1 MHHGTPKTQ
10 ASGPAA
16 AHRYGTL
23 KVTGYAAAA
32 AFCAVSIF
40 ANLRYGLS
48 LGTSPIDKATYAVAS
63 VAADIFKIA
72 VPLMALN
79 LWERRRR
86 SLGLIALMLW
96 VGCVM
101 WSLTSAVG
109 FALSTRDETVADR
122 RAEASTRHGW
132 EATVERAEAK
142 LDTLGRHRPIGVIK
156 ADMAATAVATQIWRR
171 SRQCSDLA
179 REESRAACT
188 PVLALRRELAAA
200 EAAERLESQVVAGR
214 TQLATV
220 AVAGTLADPQADA
233 LAQLTGLDE
242 ATIRVGVA
250 LLLAGLI
257 EAGSALGFTLV
268 SASTTLN
275 PPQPVAG
282 RVPSS
287 TEGVEFETQTRHP
300 SHQHKPSSGGPKR
313 SSRQIPPRRLR
324 RARPTPSSAAG
335 HTQRISPR
343 ARRRVSDGS

>member
-1 MHHGTPKTQ
+1 MAPYKTQ
-10 ASGPAA
+10 ASGHA
-16 AHRYGTL
+16 AHRHGTL

-32 AFCAVSIF
+32 AFCVVSIF

-48 LGTSPIDKATYAVAS
+48 LGKSPIDKTTYAVAS

-171 SRQCSDLA
+171 SRQCTDLA
-179 REESRAACT
+179 REESRAACA
-188 PVLALRRELAAA
+188 PVLALRGELAAA

-214 TQLATV
+214 TQLAAV
-220 AVAGTLADPQADA
+220 AVAGTLADPQAGA

-257 EAGSALGFTLV
+257 EAGSALGFTVV

-275 PPQPVAG
+275 PPQPAAG
-282 RVPSS
+282 RVPSPQKVAS
-287 TEGVEFETQTRHP
+287 RVPNPAHKAPAQVFERWAKTQLTADPASEIPAREAYDEFCR
-300 SHQHKPSSGGPKR
+300 
-313 SSRQIPPRRLR
+313 
-324 RARPTPSSAAG
+324 
-335 HTQRISPR
+335 
-343 ARRRVSDGS
+343 

>member
-1 MHHGTPKTQ
+1 MPRSSSKPFSSCRTANAALRNHRSDVDLVRPVSCRALGDTPAQPRTADKASPPFRLSPHTSLASAGKTAHRRFVPVVALRPSTSWNRATQRRCAMAPHKTQ
-10 ASGPAA
+10 ASGHA
-16 AHRYGTL
+16 AHRQVTL

-48 LGTSPIDKATYAVAS
+48 LGKSPIDKTTYAVAS

-101 WSLTSAVG
+101 WSLTSALG

-171 SRQCSDLA
+171 SRQCTDLA
-179 REESRAACT
+179 REESRAACA
-188 PVLALRRELAAA
+188 PVLALRGSWRRPKQPSASKARWWQVAHNSPRWLWRV
-200 EAAERLESQVVAGR
+200 RLPILR
-214 TQLATV
+214 
-220 AVAGTLADPQADA
+220 
-233 LAQLTGLDE
+233 
-242 ATIRVGVA
+242 RVHWPA
-250 LLLAGLI
+250 SRASTKPPS
-257 EAGSALGFTLV
+257 GSAL
-268 SASTTLN
+268 
-275 PPQPVAG
+275 PCCW
-282 RVPSS
+282 
-287 TEGVEFETQTRHP
+287 
-300 SHQHKPSSGGPKR
+300 
-313 SSRQIPPRRLR
+313 
-324 RARPTPSSAAG
+324 RA
-335 HTQRISPR
+335 
-343 ARRRVSDGS
+343 